1 MKYKVAVQ
9 MARGGFVDLLVCGNI
24 SNDSDG
30 AGRKFTTIEI
40 ESIRWPRGGVVK
52 EKNIASLE
60 QVKDV
65 FYEMAEKDRDDR

>member
-30 AGRKFTTIEI
+30 AGRKFTAVEI
-40 ESIRWPRGGVVK
+40 ESIRWPRGGVVR
-52 EKNIASLE
+52 EGNIASLE
-60 QVKDV
+60 QVKNV
-65 FYEMAEKDRDDR
+65 FYEAAEKDRDDR